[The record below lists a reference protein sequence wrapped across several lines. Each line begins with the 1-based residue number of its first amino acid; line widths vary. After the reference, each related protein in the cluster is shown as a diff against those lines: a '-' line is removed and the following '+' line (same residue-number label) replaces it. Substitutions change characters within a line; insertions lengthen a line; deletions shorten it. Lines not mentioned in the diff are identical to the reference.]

1 MEGLLLIDKEKDYTS
16 RDIVNIISKKFNTKK
31 VGHFGTLDPLA
42 TGLLLVGIG
51 SYTKVGNFLL
61 NDNKTYECE
70 VLIGTSTDTYDITGN
85 ISEKK
90 DVSIDKEVLEKS
102 LLSFKKTYIQEVPI
116 YSAVKVNGKK
126 LYEYARSGS
135 KVELPKKE
143 VTIFDIKLLEFNNNT
158 FKFSCNVSKG
168 TYIRSIINDLSKDI
182 GIPLCMKSLRR
193 VSQDKFNIKD
203 SYTLNDI
210 ENNNYKLLSIE
221 DILDLEKIEITS
233 DIENKVL
240 NGNKLEYKNKDFILY
255 TKNNKNIVLYK
266 KDGNYM
272 KPVLFF
278 NK

>member
-16 RDIVNIISKKFNTKK
+16 RDIVNIVSKKFNTKK

-85 ISEKK
+85 ILEKK
-90 DVSIDKEVLEKS
+90 DVSIDKKVLEKS
-102 LLSFKKTYIQEVPI
+102 LLYFKKTYMQEVPI

-126 LYEYARSGS
+126 LYEYARSNT

-168 TYIRSIINDLSKDI
+168 TYIRSIINDLSKEI
-182 GIPLCMKSLRR
+182 SIPLCMKSLRR
-193 VSQDKFNIKD
+193 VSQDKFNVND
-203 SYTLNDI
+203 SYTLDDI

>member
-16 RDIVNIISKKFNTKK
+16 RDIVNIISKKFNTTK

-42 TGLLLVGIG
+42 TGLLLVGLG

-85 ISEKK
+85 TLEKK
-90 DVSIDKEVLEKS
+90 DVSIDKEVLEKA

-126 LYEYARSGS
+126 LYEYARSNT

-143 VTIFDIKLLEFNNNT
+143 VTIFDIKLVEFNNNT

-168 TYIRSIINDLSKDI
+168 TYIRSIINDLSKEI
-182 GIPLCMKSLRR
+182 SIPLCMKSLRR
-193 VSQDKFNIKD
+193 VSQDKFNVND
-203 SYTLNDI
+203 SYTLDDI

-266 KDGNYM
+266 KDGNFI